1 MLKKKVASEG
11 FCFKDA
17 RGPCVFEQTRG
28 VDNGDVLCPPPPPP
42 TRAIA
47 ALFTLLFPSRRTP
60 HASLFPRNQPIM
72 PPKDAPPTPDKSK
85 SPSKKRKSRGVAPG
99 SKEVLSAPI
108 DCSSPAKGQLPA
120 SLIANHNSSA
130 FEALN
135 DSNTQAPIVE
145 GPSSGTSPT
154 TPPPSTIEVSSLG
167 QCSPL
172 SNPPMGRI
180 SCHVVLTT
188 NSAIDPLVSLT
199 SAAAI
204 DSNAR
209 ELRFV
214 AVDVD
219 GTMAGFRL
227 EYPTA
232 SDAEAAK
239 RVATKGQTIHVTNV
253 RSQVVR
259 EPNQKTVMPR
269 SFHSS
274 LAHPARISVAAQALT
289 PPSHDL
295 VLTGNANG
303 FAFDF
308 SSTNNGFMSMLCLVT
323 AAARPHVE
331 NGHRSRCVTVMTT
344 QGATVALSL
353 MKRHAKLDL
362 AQRPKNKR
370 PVLWIEGAMMDASLG
385 VIAMD
390 SSIVTCN
397 DPEFWPKAPRDALFS
412 LLDTHA
418 EMDIQVA
425 TSDIDIIRDP
435 AKVMRRQTAP
445 PPPPPTP
452 THPSSCNC
460 VFFAMQRRPWVGS
473 SIAASLRR

>member
-1 MLKKKVASEG
+1 
-11 FCFKDA
+11 
-17 RGPCVFEQTRG
+17 
-28 VDNGDVLCPPPPPP
+28 
-42 TRAIA
+42 
-47 ALFTLLFPSRRTP
+47 
-60 HASLFPRNQPIM
+60 
-72 PPKDAPPTPDKSK
+72 
-85 SPSKKRKSRGVAPG
+85 
-99 SKEVLSAPI
+99 
-108 DCSSPAKGQLPA
+108 
-120 SLIANHNSSA
+120 
-130 FEALN
+130 
-135 DSNTQAPIVE
+135 
-145 GPSSGTSPT
+145 
-154 TPPPSTIEVSSLG
+154 
-167 QCSPL
+167 
-172 SNPPMGRI
+172 MGRV

-188 NSAIDPLVSLT
+188 NSAIDSLVSST

-239 RVATKGQTIHVTNV
+239 RVATKGQTIHITNV

-274 LAHPARISVAAQALT
+274 LAHPARISVAVQALT
-289 PPSHDL
+289 PPLPERVISNKEPLPTDSTH
-295 VLTGNANG
+295 NG
-303 FAFDF
+303 FI
-308 SSTNNGFMSMLCLVT
+308 SLLCLVT

-331 NGHRSRCVTVMTT
+331 NGHRSREVTVMIGTGIT
-344 QGATVALSL
+344 INLSL

-370 PVLWIEGAMMDASLG
+370 PVLWIEGAMMNGAGG

-397 DPEFWPKAPRDALFS
+397 AGLEFWPKAPRDALFS
-412 LLDTHA
+412 LLDTNA
-418 EMDIQVA
+418 EMNIQVA

-435 AKVMRRQTAP
+435 AKVMRRHP
-445 PPPPPTP
+445 PPPPPATSAAI
-452 THPSSCNC
+452 HNC
-460 VFFAMQRRPWVGS
+460 IFFFAMQRRPWVGS
-473 SIAASLRR
+473 SIAASPHR

>member
-1 MLKKKVASEG
+1 
-11 FCFKDA
+11 
-17 RGPCVFEQTRG
+17 
-28 VDNGDVLCPPPPPP
+28 
-42 TRAIA
+42 
-47 ALFTLLFPSRRTP
+47 
-60 HASLFPRNQPIM
+60 
-72 PPKDAPPTPDKSK
+72 
-85 SPSKKRKSRGVAPG
+85 
-99 SKEVLSAPI
+99 
-108 DCSSPAKGQLPA
+108 
-120 SLIANHNSSA
+120 
-130 FEALN
+130 
-135 DSNTQAPIVE
+135 
-145 GPSSGTSPT
+145 
-154 TPPPSTIEVSSLG
+154 
-167 QCSPL
+167 
-172 SNPPMGRI
+172 
-180 SCHVVLTT
+180 VVLTT
-188 NSAIDPLVSLT
+188 NSAIVSLASST
-199 SAAAI
+199 STAAI

-227 EYPTA
+227 ECPTA

-239 RVATKGQTIHVTNV
+239 QVATKGQTVHITNV

-259 EPNQKTVMPR
+259 EPHQKTVMPR

-289 PPSHDL
+289 PPLPNPFL
-295 VLTGNANG
+295 VG
-303 FAFDF
+303 FD
-308 SSTNNGFMSMLCLVT
+308 STNNGFISLLCLVT

-331 NGHRSRCVTVMTT
+331 NGHRSRDVTVMLDT
-344 QGATVALSL
+344 GATINLSL
-353 MKRHAKLDL
+353 MKCHAKLDL

-370 PVLWIEGAMMDASLG
+370 PVLWIEGAMMNTSGG

-397 DPEFWPKAPRDALFS
+397 DPEFWPKASREALFS

-460 VFFAMQRRPWVGS
+460 GFFAMQRRPWVGS